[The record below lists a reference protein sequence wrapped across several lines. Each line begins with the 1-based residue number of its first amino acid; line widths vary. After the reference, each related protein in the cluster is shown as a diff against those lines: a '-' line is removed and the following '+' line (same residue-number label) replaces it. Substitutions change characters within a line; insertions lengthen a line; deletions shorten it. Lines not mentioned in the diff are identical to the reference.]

1 MYLSSLTLEGF
12 KSYAESVEVDFSSEI
27 AVIVG
32 SNGVG
37 KSNALDGILWA
48 LGEDNTGTLRCRD
61 YHDLLYAGS
70 ENTPA
75 ADEASAQLRF
85 RENGSEF
92 TIRRSLHRSGEE
104 RFVVLDKPMKTLL
117 EYESAL
123 NRVGLEN
130 ARKNVIRQ
138 EQLTDFFSL
147 GAEDRVRLFKSYVA
161 NAEDLELVKRNFQT
175 YLGTM
180 IPDSTARLMGG
191 LDGDEVDVE
200 VAFPDKGPKAGVLL
214 SSGER
219 AVTALALK
227 LALFQLKPS
236 PMYLLD
242 EVEPYLDWAR
252 NNNMQGLLKTLSTD
266 RQLIMITHLRSTIQM
281 ADTVHGVRVRSDG
294 SSWLKF
300 HFKMDERLIRIYRC
314 C

>member
-1 MYLSSLTLEGF
+1 
-12 KSYAESVEVDFSSEI
+12 
-27 AVIVG
+27 
-32 SNGVG
+32 
-37 KSNALDGILWA
+37 
-48 LGEDNTGTLRCRD
+48 
-61 YHDLLYAGS
+61 
-70 ENTPA
+70 
-75 ADEASAQLRF
+75 
-85 RENGSEF
+85 
-92 TIRRSLHRSGEE
+92 
-104 RFVVLDKPMKTLL
+104 
-117 EYESAL
+117 
-123 NRVGLEN
+123 
-130 ARKNVIRQ
+130 
-138 EQLTDFFSL
+138 
-147 GAEDRVRLFKSYVA
+147 
-161 NAEDLELVKRNFQT
+161 
-175 YLGTM
+175 M

-191 LDGDEVDVE
+191 LNGDEVDVE

-281 ADTVHGVRVRSDG
+281 ADTVHGVRVRPDG

-300 HFKMDERLIRIYRC
+300 HFKMDESLIRIYRC